1 MRKQARPCAKDTPH
15 RTRAALG
22 QEGLSIIRFLAETST
37 LSRVLLAV
45 EDGAGYTY
53 CMAFAEQLAS
63 SESLW
68 CRNHVSETFIERRSR
83 EMQLKEIMTPGV
95 EVVTPEATIQEA
107 AEKMR
112 HLDIGPLPVCDGDR
126 LVGLLTDRDIT
137 VRAVAEGRNPT
148 TTQVRDVM
156 TPEVVYGYD
165 DQDSQDAARLMEQY
179 QIRRLPV
186 LNHDKRLVGMV
197 SLGDLAVHAGGQSLA
212 GEVLEQ
218 VSAPGKSGRK

>member
-1 MRKQARPCAKDTPH
+1 
-15 RTRAALG
+15 
-22 QEGLSIIRFLAETST
+22 
-37 LSRVLLAV
+37 
-45 EDGAGYTY
+45 
-53 CMAFAEQLAS
+53 
-63 SESLW
+63 
-68 CRNHVSETFIERRSR
+68 
-83 EMQLKEIMTPGV
+83 MQLKEIMTPGV
-95 EVVTPEATIQEA
+95 EVIAPEATIQEA

-137 VRAVAEGRNPT
+137 VRAVAEGRNPA
-148 TTQVRDVM
+148 TTQVREVM
-156 TPEVVYGYD
+156 TPEVVYGYEE
-165 DQDSQDAARLMEQY
+165 QDSQDAARLMEQY

-186 LNHDKRLVGMV
+186 LNHAKRLVGMV

>member
-1 MRKQARPCAKDTPH
+1 
-15 RTRAALG
+15 
-22 QEGLSIIRFLAETST
+22 
-37 LSRVLLAV
+37 
-45 EDGAGYTY
+45 
-53 CMAFAEQLAS
+53 MAIAEQLAS